1 MSSYT
6 ELHDLIDNPLF
17 HKRVQFAIW
26 RAATDV
32 LNDSNA
38 SAQRKTWARNM
49 LRGNLDLDERRRVSL
64 RCLMNPAVAS
74 QGANAADADVQFVVN
89 GLVAELSA

>member
-17 HKRVQFAIW
+17 HKKVQFALW
-26 RAATDV
+26 KAATDV

-38 SAQRKTWARNM
+38 SAGLKTWARQT
-49 LRGNLDLDERRRVSL
+49 LRGNLELEDRRRVTL
-64 RCLMNPAVAS
+64 RCLMNPAVAA
-74 QGANAADADVQFVVN
+74 QGANAADGDVQFVVN
-89 GLVAELSA
+89 GLVGELSA